1 MTIETAEAEIT
12 AMKSDIQEIKSDVKK
27 MPDEIVQKVETT
39 MDLKIQLAISET
51 EKKYQGKFIA
61 MLLSIIA
68 EGVGLVI
75 SFILKIKG

>member
-68 EGVGLVI
+68 EAVGLII
-75 SFILKIKG
+75 SFIL